1 MKEQSHIVHFCVF
14 HQASWHPAYT
24 HTMVFL
30 FFIIMT
36 CYFPRIVSPLVPHS
50 HLPMMCWDDQCDP
63 HECSFNH
70 CLTLYTI
77 FWNAALLLCHH
88 HMPLSVGNEFHCRK
102 HVLPTK
108 SKHNID
114 FFVAPG
120 FQCCFHCT
128 STYTMNSIW
137 LTDSCIGIA
146 CYPFYKCCLLSKN
159 KMVVWWKHYR
169 LENVTYWPCLAWQ
182 VIIGAQR

>member
-1 MKEQSHIVHFCVF
+1 MCHCRFQKLNSFFTQFTMWKSNLTLSIFVF
-14 HQASWHPAYT
+14 FIRHLGTQPT
-24 HTMVFL
+24 HTHFMVFL

-63 HECSFNH
+63 RGCSFNH

-88 HMPLSVGNEFHCRK
+88 HMPLSVGSEFHCRK
-102 HVLPTK
+102 LVLPTK
-108 SKHNID
+108 SKHTID

-146 CYPFYKCCLLSKN
+146 CYPFYKCCLLPK
-159 KMVVWWKHYR
+159 K
-169 LENVTYWPCLAWQ
+169 
-182 VIIGAQR
+182 